1 MMPSQYLH
9 VSEPTWPLPDHSGMS
24 ARGSSNDGVLD
35 VRLAVSG
42 NASRFELVSDEAFIE
57 RGIGSIDRGAQMSDW
72 HYTGE
77 WDSGILFA
85 VRGFHNTATR
95 TCIFYWGTQ
104 ITHGD
109 YPWICKHPFP
119 FWHNMGLA

>member
-42 NASRFELVSDEAFIE
+42 NASRFEFVSDEAFIE
-57 RGIGSIDRGAQMSDW
+57 RGIGSIDRSAQMSDW
-72 HYTGE
+72 HYRRVGQ
-77 WDSGILFA
+77 
-85 VRGFHNTATR
+85 R
-95 TCIFYWGTQ
+95 
-104 ITHGD
+104 
-109 YPWICKHPFP
+109 HPLCRP
-119 FWHNMGLA
+119 RLPQHRDAHLNLLLGNADHAWRLSMDL